1 MADSEKRGR
10 AKVAESESSR
20 QPVQVSLHPHFFTE
34 KKRLFIER
42 GALKASIF
50 LYDSGVAAVQLE
62 NGVSELTMLPFQG
75 QQIWS
80 ATFGGRNVTMKS
92 MFSQPRP
99 TTDYV
104 QTYGGFLL
112 HCGFTAMGVPT
123 EEDDHPLHGELPNAP
138 FQQAWLVL
146 GEDEGGEY
154 IGLGGQYQHTVAF
167 MYNYTATP
175 FVKLYA
181 GAKEAH
187 VSLCCRNCKNTPME
201 YMYLAHANYRPVD
214 GGRIVYSAKVSP
226 QTVRVRR
233 SIPSHVSPGPEYKDF
248 LNRLGERPEEHHILD
263 ASLSFDPELVFGI
276 DYDADAEGW
285 AHTLQVHPNGVADY
299 VRHRPQQLPVGVRW
313 ISRTPD
319 QDALGLVLPATAEPE
334 GKAAEKAKGYV
345 KELEGGRT
353 WRCEYVLGTL
363 DAHEVGAVEEKIAG
377 IV

>member
-1 MADSEKRGR
+1 MSDK
-10 AKVAESESSR
+10 SR
-20 QPVQVSLHPHFFTE
+20 TAVQVSLHPHFFAE
-34 KKRLFIER
+34 KKRLFIES
-42 GALKASIF
+42 GALKAELF

-62 NGVSELTMLPFQG
+62 NGVSELIMLPFQG

-80 ATFGGRNVTMKS
+80 ATFGGRNVTMRS
-92 MFSQPRP
+92 MFSQPQP
-99 TTDYV
+99 TTDYL

-138 FQQAWLVL
+138 FQQAWIVL
-146 GEDEGGEY
+146 GEDEGGAY
-154 IGLGGQYQHTVAF
+154 VGLGGQYQHTVAF

-175 FVKLYA
+175 LVKLYA

-187 VSLCCRNCKNTPME
+187 VSLCCRNCKRTPME
-201 YMYLAHANYRPVD
+201 YMYLSHANYLPVD

-233 SIPSHVSPGPEYKDF
+233 SIPSHVSPGPDYLDF
-248 LNRLGERPEEHHILD
+248 LNRLGERPEKHHILD

-285 AHTLQVHPNGVADY
+285 AHTLQLHPNGAADY

-334 GKAAEKAKGYV
+334 GKTAEKAKGNV
-345 KELEGGRT
+345 KELEGGGT
-353 WRCEYVLGTL
+353 WRCDYVLGTL
-363 DAHEVGAVEEKIAG
+363 DAHEVGAIEEKIKG
-377 IV
+377 LG